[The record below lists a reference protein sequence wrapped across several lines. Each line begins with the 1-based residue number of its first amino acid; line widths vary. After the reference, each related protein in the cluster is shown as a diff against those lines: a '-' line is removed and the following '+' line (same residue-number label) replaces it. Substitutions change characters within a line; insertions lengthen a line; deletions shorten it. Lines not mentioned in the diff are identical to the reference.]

1 MRRVGSPMPRQLDK
15 ALDEFLSTRM
25 APSSSRVPPIYRE
38 TTKCIAYMCVYAY
51 GCSERSARPAQV
63 MMRRCMRYIPED
75 LRVKPK
81 LSEFALD
88 LLAKQRQSG
97 VEHAQE
103 TSAILDECRPDGPV
117 RKVAA
122 A

>member
-15 ALDEFLSTRM
+15 ALDEFLSARM

-51 GCSERSARPAQV
+51 GCSERASRPAQV
-63 MMRRCMRYIPED
+63 MMRRCMRYIPEH

-88 LLAKQRQSG
+88 LLAKQRQAG
-97 VEHAQE
+97 VTHAQE
-103 TSAILDECRPDGPV
+103 TSAILDECRPNGPA
-117 RKVAA
+117 RKVA
-122 A
+122 